1 MNISF
6 CDLKKKDVIN
16 LCDGQNLGNI
26 YDIVFDSCTG
36 KIEGIVLPLCKGFFN
51 IFKSHNDLFI
61 PLTRICKIGKDII
74 LVDII
79 IHETDAI
86 NNTCQCLQT
95 QSIENNSNLE
105 N

>member
-36 KIEGIVLPLCKGFFN
+36 KIEGIVLPLSKGFFN

-61 PLTRICKIGKDII
+61 PITRICKIGKDII

-79 IHETDAI
+79 IHETNSI
-86 NNTCQCLQT
+86 NNNCYCT
-95 QSIENNSNLE
+95 QVQSTNNNDE
-105 N
+105 TEK